1 MSRISVIPLEPGR
14 YEVEVREG
22 GTTTSHKVAVP
33 SDLLDE
39 LGLSD
44 LDPLAVVQETFAF
57 LLDREPATSILTQFS
72 LDQVPRYFPDF
83 YEELR
88 VRLGS

>member
-14 YEVEVREG
+14 YAVEVREG
-22 GTTTSHKVAVP
+22 DTTTAHKVAVP
-33 SDLLDE
+33 DDFLDE
-39 LGLSD
+39 LGLTD

-57 LLDREPATSILTQFS
+57 LLDREPASSILPNFS

-83 YEELR
+83 YQELR
-88 VRLGS
+88 ARLGS